1 MCNRV
6 RRTTC
11 KRLNELFGD
20 VVVIETE
27 GAYEEVTSGF
37 DRPLMPVLT
46 SYPDV
51 KLEEME
57 WGFLPEEA
65 TGKPDL
71 QGKLGI
77 LLNARAETVFE
88 KFAFRNAI
96 RERRCVIPIEGF
108 YEYMHSTEGKKK
120 LKTPYYISLEGGPM
134 FVAGIWDVCDDRK
147 TFAMI
152 TTQANPLMA
161 NIHNTKERQP
171 HLLNRDHWEQWLSP
185 TLSDVEIRAMI
196 ANIYPD
202 DHMKAA
208 LYEMPGTDKK
218 ENKVKEGRPPSMPQQ
233 PTLF

>member
-6 RRTTC
+6 RRTTR
-11 KRLNELFGD
+11 KRLHEIFGD
-20 VVVIETE
+20 VVVTETE
-27 GAYEEVTSGF
+27 GPYEELTSGF

-46 SYPDV
+46 SYPDA

-57 WGFLPEEA
+57 WGFLPQEA
-65 TGKPDL
+65 SGKPEL

-88 KFAFRNAI
+88 KFAFGNAV
-96 RERRCVIPIEGF
+96 RERRCIIPIEGF
-108 YEYMHSTEGKKK
+108 YEHMHSMEGKKK
-120 LKTPYYISLEGGPM
+120 VKTPYYISLDSGLM
-134 FVAGIWDVCDDRK
+134 FVAGIWDVCDGRK

-171 HLLNRDHWEQWLSP
+171 HLLDKDEWEQWLNP
-185 TLSDVEIRAMI
+185 ALTEDEIKAMLS
-196 ANIYPD
+196 NIYPD
-202 DHMKAA
+202 DHMKAE
-208 LYEMPGTDKK
+208 LYEMPGKEKK
-218 ENKVKEGRPPSMPQQ
+218 EKKVREGRPPTMPGQ